1 MVPAGGLSTTTGI
14 ERLETKITLA
24 ALLLAAVL
32 ILTSVHAT
40 NKGNSKHFNI
50 LNELTRH
57 DCKQIL
63 GEPNLLLPE
72 ATGLREAYVYELGND
87 WQFMIYFETYGN
99 YVRSFGI
106 QRAELLA
113 VDRLGFASK

>member
-14 ERLETKITLA
+14 ERMETKTTLA
-24 ALLLAAVL
+24 ALLLTAVL

-63 GEPNLLLPE
+63 GEPNLLLSE

-87 WQFMIYFETYGN
+87 WQFSIYFETYGN

-106 QRAELLA
+106 QQAELLA
-113 VDRLGFASK
+113 VDGPRFASK